1 MHVRDGEKEIMVYPA
16 IRKIKKEEK
25 DLKPEYL
32 LSHSHFLYKAAFL
45 VLFLDSLSNGLT
57 T

>member
-1 MHVRDGEKEIMVYPA
+1 MHVTDGEKEIMVYPA

>member
-1 MHVRDGEKEIMVYPA
+1 MHVADGEKEQILMVYSA
-16 IRKIKKEEK
+16 KEKKKK

-32 LSHSHFLYKAAFL
+32 LSHSDFLYKAAFL
-45 VLFLDSLSNGLT
+45 VLFLNSLSNGLT